1 MKKSI
6 SSLILSTLL
15 LIGYAQNTNAQVE
28 KTKDFKTGIC
38 TITQKP
44 AELANGITYVLTKVI
59 DVKNE
64 NKTNYYIKITMAN
77 GFQKTLNKDLSC
89 SAEFEDGTFIDN
101 KQTKEH
107 AGWFKGTLTLEI
119 KRPNILAESSLKHL
133 LLKGE
138 KTKLYHIDEK
148 EKITLKNNIIQI
160 IQEQI

>member
-1 MKKSI
+1 MKKI
-6 SSLILSTLL
+6 ILSLL
-15 LIGYAQNTNAQVE
+15 LSTFSLLGFAQNTNAQVE
-28 KTKDFKTGIC
+28 KSKDFKTGIC

-44 AELANGITYVLTKVI
+44 AELAKGLTYVLTKVI

-64 NKTNYYIKITMAN
+64 NKTTYYLKITMAN
-77 GFQKTLNKDLSC
+77 AFQKTLNKDLTC

-119 KRPNILAESSLKHL
+119 KRPNVLAESSLKHL

-138 KTKLYHIDEK
+138 KTKLYHIEEK
-148 EKITLKNNIIQI
+148 EKIMLKNNFNQI